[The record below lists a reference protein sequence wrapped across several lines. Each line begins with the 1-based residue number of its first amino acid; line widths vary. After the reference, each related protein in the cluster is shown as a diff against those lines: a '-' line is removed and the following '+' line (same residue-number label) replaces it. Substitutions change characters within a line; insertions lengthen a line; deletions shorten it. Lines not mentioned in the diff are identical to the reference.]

1 MQQNIKTAA
10 VAFAVTLLLFGVAF
24 SAYQLWS
31 ILHDTQK
38 ATQEYA
44 DVQQQFAVQTEDDA
58 PTINWPALQ
67 AQYPDIVAWLSCP
80 DTPLDYPVVQGQDNS
95 YYLTHLAT
103 GENNKHGAIFVDC
116 RNAKLLTDENTILY
130 SHNMNDGTMFHGL
143 LNWGNADYAAA
154 HSTMYLQTPY
164 KTYALRV
171 FNACVVT
178 ADSAEYQLDFESTD
192 KSAWLDQCARHSY
205 FTADYV
211 PSAELP
217 VVTFS
222 TCSGKDHWFVVQASA
237 TEIFQERGITD
248 G

>member
-1 MQQNIKTAA
+1 MKQSMKTAA
-10 VAFAVTLLLFGVAF
+10 VAFAITLLIFGIVF
-24 SAYQLWS
+24 SAYQLWNV
-31 ILHDTQK
+31 LHDTQK

-44 DVQQQFAVQTEDDA
+44 DMQQQFSVQIEDGA
-58 PTINWPALQ
+58 PTINWPTLQ
-67 AQYPDIVAWLSCP
+67 AQYPDIVAWLTCP
-80 DTPLDYPVVQGQDNS
+80 DTDLNYPVVQGQDNS

-103 GENNKHGAIFVDC
+103 GENNKHGAIFVDY
-116 RNAKLLTDENTILY
+116 RNNTLLADENTILY
-130 SHNMNDGTMFHGL
+130 GHNMNDGTMFHGL

-154 HSTMYLQTPY
+154 HTTLYLQTPH

-178 ADSAEYQLDFESTD
+178 ADSTEYQLGFESTD
-192 KSAWLDQCARHSY
+192 KAAWLNQCARHSY

-211 PSAELP
+211 PSTELP

-222 TCSGKDHWFVVQASA
+222 TCSGKGHWFVVQVSA
-237 TEIFQERGITD
+237 TEIFQEG